1 MNIQVGFFYLSPL
14 PPPSPNLLSLILLLP
29 SSSPS
34 PSFSHPPLHH
44 PPSPILLSLI
54 LLLPSSSPSSSF
66 LILHSSFSSFPLLF
80 LSSSFSSFLSPT
92 FLSNLPS
99 CHYHMLSTF
108 TLLVIGSKVNMAARL
123 MMNYPNIVS
132 CDEETY
138 KAAISKLNKQDFD
151 PLPPKPLKGIAE
163 PGTIREYTKDHE

>member
-99 CHYHMLSTF
+99 CHYYMLSTF